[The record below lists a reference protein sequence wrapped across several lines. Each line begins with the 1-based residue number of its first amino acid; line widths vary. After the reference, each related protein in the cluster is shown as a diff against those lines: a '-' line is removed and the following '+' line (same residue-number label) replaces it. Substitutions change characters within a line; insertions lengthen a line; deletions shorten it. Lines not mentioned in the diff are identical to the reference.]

1 MEKHFYVYIMTNW
14 NNTVLYTGVT
24 SNLQER
30 IFQHKQ
36 KLSAGFTSQ
45 YNVKKLVYYE
55 ECADTINAIKREK
68 QIKGGSRVKKLAL
81 INGLNP
87 TWKDMFAEL

>member
-1 MEKHFYVYIMTNW
+1 MTNW

-36 KLSAGFTSQ
+36 KLSIGFTSQ
-45 YNVKKLVYYE
+45 YKVKKLIYYE
-55 ECADTINAIKREK
+55 ECADAISAIKREK
-68 QIKGGSRVKKLAL
+68 QIKGGSRAKKLSMV
-81 INGLNP
+81 NGINP
-87 TWKDMFAEL
+87 TWKDLFIEL